1 MNPEHSSPPWSRS
14 LKVSVA
20 IFLLIALALVL
31 WQLQSLLTSIVIAAI
46 ISYLLHPIIDFFQR
60 ATRLSRSAVIG
71 IVYFLLV
78 ILFIGF
84 FIYAGISAFRQVTN
98 LTTLLS
104 DAVIDLPAL
113 VDQINTF
120 IANTNANLNMPR
132 EFGTIVIEIPSIQPD
147 SNNLTEVTAF
157 LSDYLQPA
165 AGFLGSSLSSV
176 AVGTA
181 STIANLVIILFVSI
195 YISNGSPGLN
205 QWVGDMAELP
215 GYRYDAERLWRS
227 FGRIWQ
233 SYLRGQAILGIVIGI
248 VVYIFMLILGVEN
261 PLALGLIS
269 GLMEFIP
276 YIGPLI
282 GAGAAILVAIFQES
296 NIWGL
301 TSFQFVLAVTAV
313 MIVVQQIENNFLVPR
328 IVGDALDLNPLMV
341 FVGALAGAS
350 LAGVLGTV
358 LAAPV
363 LATIKLIGSYAW
375 RKMFDLDPFPEPEDK
390 PEDEPSW
397 AESAWQRWQLR
408 RAGKPAEETSAL
420 TKTDTPEEDANA

>member
-20 IFLLIALALVL
+20 IVLLIAFVLVL
-31 WQLQSLLTSIVIAAI
+31 WQLQSLLSSIVIAAI

-60 ATRLSRSAVIG
+60 ATRLGRSTIIG
-71 IVYFLLV
+71 LVYFLLV
-78 ILFIGF
+78 VLFVGF
-84 FIYAGISAFRQVTN
+84 FVYAGISAFRQVTN

-104 DAVIDLPAL
+104 DAATDLPAL
-113 VDQINTF
+113 VEQLNGV
-120 IANTNANLNMPR
+120 IANTNGFLGMPR
-132 EFGTIVIEIPSIQPD
+132 EFGSIVIEIPSIQPD
-147 SNNLTEVTAF
+147 SNNLTEVGNF
-157 LSDYLQPA
+157 LSAYLQPA
-165 AGFLGSSLSSV
+165 AGYLGSSLSTV

-181 STIANLVIILFVSI
+181 TTIANLIIILFVSI
-195 YISNGSPGLN
+195 YISNDSPRLS
-205 QWVGDMAELP
+205 QWVGDIAEIP

-248 VVYIFMLILGVEN
+248 VVYVFMLILGVEN

-276 YIGPLI
+276 YIGPII
-282 GAGAAILVAIFQES
+282 GAGAAILVAIFQET

-301 TSFQFVLAVTAV
+301 TSFQFVIAVTAV

-341 FVGALAGAS
+341 FVGAIAGAS

-375 RKMFDLDPFPEPEDK
+375 RKMFDLDPFPEPEDT

-397 AESAWQRWQLR
+397 AESAWQNWQLR
-408 RAGKPAEETSAL
+408 RAGKPAEDKSASKTTSS
-420 TKTDTPEEDANA
+420 KEDTNA